1 MKSVGITSVVL
12 LTLVLANPSAGEAQV
27 LRPNELCGD
36 QPDETIATFE
46 DANLEVRLRAA
57 LSISDQDDSLHV
69 GISPTTTTGVSPRP
83 NEHAFPSVSY
93 RFFRAGPGSV
103 RLFEEVVE
111 EFDMAFRG
119 TSRS

>member
-57 LSISDQDDSLHV
+57 LSISDQDDLTCDL
-69 GISPTTTTGVSPRP
+69 GAGLRGLTAP
-83 NEHAFPSVSY
+83 
-93 RFFRAGPGSV
+93 RAGI
-103 RLFEEVVE
+103 
-111 EFDMAFRG
+111 
-119 TSRS
+119 